1 MNAIRKY
8 FPNINISEKQ
18 IKQFLELDD
27 IYRYWNARVNLI
39 SRKDINR
46 LYTNHILHSLS
57 IAKIIQFKS
66 RTEIVDVGTGGGFP
80 GIPLA
85 ILFPKA
91 HFTLIDSK
99 IKKAKIVQEISK
111 SINLK
116 NVVVKN
122 DRIERENKKYDF
134 VISRAV
140 VKMPIFINWVKKNIK
155 EKDDNDLANGILYLK
170 GGDLSD
176 ELKGIENHQF
186 DISEMFTEDFF
197 KTKKVVYI
205 NMQKK

>member
-8 FPNINISEKQ
+8 FPNISEKQ

-27 IYRYWNARVNLI
+27 IYRYWNTRVNLI

-66 RTEIVDVGTGGGFP
+66 GTEIVDVGTGGGFP

-134 VISRAV
+134 AISRAV

-155 EKDDNDLANGILYLK
+155 GKDDNDLANGIFYLK

-197 KTKKVVYI
+197 KKKKVVYI

>member
-8 FPNINISEKQ
+8 FPNISEKQ

-27 IYRYWNARVNLI
+27 IYRYWNTRVNLI

-66 RTEIVDVGTGGGFP
+66 GTEIVDVGTGGGFP

-155 EKDDNDLANGILYLK
+155 EKDDNDLANGIFYLK

>member
-66 RTEIVDVGTGGGFP
+66 GTEIVDVGTGGGFP

-197 KTKKVVYI
+197 KTKKVVYV
-205 NMQKK
+205 NM

>member
-66 RTEIVDVGTGGGFP
+66 GTEIVDVGTGGGFP

>member
-8 FPNINISEKQ
+8 FPNISEKQ

-27 IYRYWNARVNLI
+27 IYRYWNTRVNLI

-66 RTEIVDVGTGGGFP
+66 GTEIVDVGTGGGFP

-155 EKDDNDLANGILYLK
+155 GKDDNDLANGIFYLK

-197 KTKKVVYI
+197 KKKKVVYI

>member
-8 FPNINISEKQ
+8 FPNISEKQ
-18 IKQFLELDD
+18 IKQFLELED
-27 IYRYWNARVNLI
+27 IYRYWNTRVNLI

-66 RTEIVDVGTGGGFP
+66 GTEIVDVGTGGGFP

-99 IKKAKIVQEISK
+99 IKKTKIVQEISK

-155 EKDDNDLANGILYLK
+155 EKDDNELANGIFYLK

-176 ELKGIENHQF
+176 ELEGIENHQF